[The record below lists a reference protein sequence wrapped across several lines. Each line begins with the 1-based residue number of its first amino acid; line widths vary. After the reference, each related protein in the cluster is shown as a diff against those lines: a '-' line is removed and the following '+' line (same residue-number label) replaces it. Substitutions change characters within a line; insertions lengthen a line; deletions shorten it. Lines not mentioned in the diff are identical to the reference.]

1 MRVGRVVRLVREKNF
16 GFILADEFREDV
28 FFHFSKVDKASNL
41 PNGQMKLEVE
51 FEIDEYLRIEEGLL
65 QATLVRPATRPRTVS
80 INELTDLVSK
90 AKHHPRA
97 RQRKPNGA
105 ASAKWKGKTIL
116 VPNPLRQKTKRK
128 RAAV

>member
-28 FFHFSKVDKASNL
+28 FFHFSKVDKASN
-41 PNGQMKLEVE
+41 PAEWPDELEVE

-65 QATLVRPATRPRTVS
+65 QATLVRPATRPRTVR

-97 RQRKPNGA
+97 RQRQRKWRSKREVEGQDDSRPEST
-105 ASAKWKGKTIL
+105 SAED
-116 VPNPLRQKTKRK
+116 
-128 RAAV
+128 